1 VRYVDPTVE
10 VALAIQALII
20 LALLQK
26 FVFSK

>member
-1 VRYVDPTVE
+1 VRYVGAVE
-10 VALAIQALII
+10 AALAIQALII